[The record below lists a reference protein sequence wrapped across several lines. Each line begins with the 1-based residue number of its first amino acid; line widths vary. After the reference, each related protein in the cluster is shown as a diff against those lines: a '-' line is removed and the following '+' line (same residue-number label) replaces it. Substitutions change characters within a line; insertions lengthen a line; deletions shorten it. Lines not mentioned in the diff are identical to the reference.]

1 MNTSPA
7 LETPAVNSA
16 QVGISRREALRR
28 AALFLGAALAP
39 SVLSGALQAATAVPA
54 PGAKPAYL
62 SPAQFELAGALAERI
77 LPRTDTP
84 GAIDVGVPAFIDLM
98 YGKYLSAEEQKTFAA
113 GLIDLDKTAATAH
126 GQGFSKLTSTQQD
139 AVLMQAALAAQK
151 QEKTFLHQIRELTV
165 VGYFTSEIV
174 GRTVLH
180 YDPVPGRFDGCVP
193 ISEVGNRLWTK

>member
-1 MNTSPA
+1 MNTAPA
-7 LETPAVNSA
+7 LETLAMNSA
-16 QVGISRREALRR
+16 PVGMTRREALRR

-39 SVLSGALQAATAVPA
+39 SVLSGALQAATTVAA

-98 YGKYLSAEEQKTFAA
+98 YGKYLGAAEQNTFAT
-113 GLIDLDKTAATAH
+113 GLAEFEKAAVAAH
-126 GQGFSKLTSTQQD
+126 GQGFGKLTPAQQD
-139 AVLMQAALAAQK
+139 AVLMQAAVAAQK
-151 QEKTFLHQIRELTV
+151 QEKTFLHQLRELTV